1 MSPELAATHWGTAL
15 LHWLPL
21 PLQLSPCWTKP
32 VCGTTRLAFESVFW
46 MAALRG
52 LTFLLLPQRPAHATP
67 RDLQQGN
74 QQFAACT
81 AARQI
86 S

>member
-32 VCGTTRLAFESVFW
+32 VCGTIRLAFESVLW

-52 LTFLLLPQRPAHATP
+52 LTFLLQVSGGSMGWSLG
-67 RDLQQGN
+67 QQQEG
-74 QQFAACT
+74 
-81 AARQI
+81 
-86 S
+86 